1 MWPFLFPTSN
11 LCTLI
16 PLVKNR
22 PALASKP
29 STSDTYRATGQLQP
43 QGAPTCQPAKRHPPM
58 PENIR
63 RATIYD
69 IAPMTIY
76 ETVRPVR
83 LALGAAFPRSFLHTE
98 IQDTPEQ
105 SATIAME
112 TRYTTNGLTS
122 AKCSLTSH
130 AKITAKRT
138 ARYAITL
145 PPQKSAPRNS
155 VLLRQKRQY
164 KTKNKIEIP
173 AAKHK
178 MTVENLVTITI
189 TPFSS
194 STRTILLFYHL
205 LCMRFFVNG
214 LESM

>member
-1 MWPFLFPTSN
+1 MRTHTLGGSWQSASPMHRTKTYCHVASLLAMTEVFYMWPFLFPTSN
-11 LCTLI
+11 LCTLM

-83 LALGAAFPRSFLHTE
+83 LALGAAFPRSFLPTE

-105 SATIAME
+105 SSTIAME

-138 ARYAITL
+138 ARGPVKIYAQIYL
-145 PPQKSAPRNS
+145 QAPA
-155 VLLRQKRQY
+155 
-164 KTKNKIEIP
+164 E
-173 AAKHK
+173 
-178 MTVENLVTITI
+178 
-189 TPFSS
+189 
-194 STRTILLFYHL
+194 
-205 LCMRFFVNG
+205 
-214 LESM
+214 